1 MYHYILKQEKFFSR
15 CWTVETVQAMS
26 FEVGLKFTALF
37 SLLLLNLL
45 AWTTGEGEYVLNIF
59 ILLRKTEK
67 KHEKKEKHSYF

>member
-1 MYHYILKQEKFFSR
+1 MYNYILKQEKFFSR
-15 CWTVETVQAMS
+15 CWTVETVQTMS

-67 KHEKKEKHSYF
+67 KHEKKEKRSYF